1 MEYILIFSNTHRA
14 LKCEEILTQMSIKL
28 NIVPVPTHI
37 TNSCGIGIGIYRKDF
52 ENSIKILEEKNIL
65 IKYIYDNINKKKL

>member
-14 LKCEEILTQMSIKL
+14 LKCEEILTKMSIKL
-28 NIVPVPTHI
+28 NIVPVPTYI
-37 TNSCGIGIGIYRKDF
+37 TSSCGIGIAIYEEDLK
-52 ENSIKILEEKNIL
+52 NSIKILEEKNIS